1 MMKDHYRILIV
12 ADTHIGA
19 ERRPWLRK
27 VGVTPEQYDA
37 PLREAVK
44 WFRDNA
50 ADMLIVA
57 GDVFD
62 QRNPLPGDY
71 ARAQKIYPANTV
83 YVAGN
88 HDISAQ
94 GDVNALWWSDGYAM
108 SGRPSLIE
116 PYGTARNPGVQIVCL
131 PWPRPS
137 DYNAD
142 KITGWTIREE
152 IARTRQAILEDL
164 NDIAVNDIDQTR
176 PAILVGHAMVS
187 YGNTTPDDPG
197 LMLGKDV
204 VLPYESLTS
213 LPNIGGVYLGHVHD
227 PSSPAYVGST
237 QPTDWGEADQVK
249 SFTVVDI
256 TKVDPD
262 SLFIQSAADLIQEVG
277 EPIIVNGWRYIT
289 RQIPYT
295 TSLKLATVSNEDY
308 ELAGDY
314 DGVRLTWTV
323 REGDDPEQLA
333 IAERALRDQHPYVEV
348 IVEHEVKRAARV
360 ETIEPLAKMSPMD
373 ALGVWLEQRETP
385 GDDHRA
391 VEMMAHEIISD
402 Q

>member
-1 MMKDHYRILIV
+1 MKDHYRIVIV
-12 ADTHIGA
+12 SDPHEGA
-19 ERRPWLRK
+19 YRRPWLRK
-27 VGVTPEQYDA
+27 LGVTPEQYIR
-37 PLREAVK
+37 PLAEAIN
-44 WFRDNA
+44 WYHGND
-50 ADMLIVA
+50 ADMFIVA

-88 HDISAQ
+88 HDIPAQ
-94 GDVNALWWSDGYAM
+94 GDTNALWWSDGYAM

-137 DYNAD
+137 DWEPFLGGTSIPD
-142 KITGWTIREE
+142 E
-152 IARTRQAILEDL
+152 IAHTRINLLDKLQDL
-164 NDIAVNDIDQTR
+164 TTVLDTDR

-204 VLPYESLTS
+204 VLPHDELVSL
-213 LPNIGGVYLGHVHD
+213 LNIGGVYLGHVHD

-256 TKVDPD
+256 YRDGTIPLDLPD
-262 SLFIQSAADLIQEVG
+262 RGSAYGPVG
-277 EPIIVNGWRYIT
+277 DWWYIT

-295 TSLKLATVSNEDY
+295 TSLKLGVFDNETY
-308 ELAGDY
+308 LESSGVAY
-314 DGVRLTWTV
+314 DGIRLNWKMA
-323 REGDDPEQLA
+323 EDDSPDGL
-333 IAERALRDQHPYVEV
+333 ERCRQVVEKDPLHPYVEV

-385 GDDHRA
+385 DDDHRA

>member
-1 MMKDHYRILIV
+1 MKDHYRIVIV

-27 VGVTPEQYDA
+27 VGVTPGQYDA

-44 WFRDNA
+44 WFGDNA
-50 ADMLIVA
+50 ADMLIVT

-62 QRNPLPGDY
+62 HRNPFPGDY
-71 ARAQKIYPANTV
+71 LRARTFPRNTV

-88 HDISAQ
+88 HDLSAV

-137 DYNAD
+137 DWEPFLGGTSIPD
-142 KITGWTIREE
+142 E
-152 IARTRQAILEDL
+152 IAHTRINLLDKLQDL
-164 NDIAVNDIDQTR
+164 TTVLDTDR

-197 LMLGKDV
+197 LLLGKDV

-213 LPNIGGVYLGHVHD
+213 LLNIGGVYLGHVHD

-256 TKVDPD
+256 YRDGTIPLDLPD
-262 SLFIQSAADLIQEVG
+262 RGSAYGPVG
-277 EPIIVNGWRYIT
+277 DWWYIT

-295 TSLKLATVSNEDY
+295 TSLKLLKMSLDNGDDYPELPDGTFDAVQITVSVPED
-308 ELAGDY
+308 ETFDDEKLMLHLSQ
-314 DGVRLTWTV
+314 LT
-323 REGDDPEQLA
+323 DH
-333 IAERALRDQHPYVEV
+333 IEV

-360 ETIEPLAKMSPMD
+360 ETAEPLAKMSPMD

-385 GDDHRA
+385 DDDRRA
-391 VEMMAHEIISD
+391 VEMMAHEVISD